1 MIFTLY
7 SHLLSPYL
15 QSNRMRRE
23 TILSI
28 DQGTTNTK
36 AILVNATGEVV
47 CRAARP
53 LAIHYPQPAWVEQ
66 DAMAIWQ
73 TVQES
78 IDECLQG
85 QPAPAAVAITNQR
98 ETVILWE
105 RATGKPVAPAVI
117 WQCQRGTTFCKGL
130 DLERFNPMVR
140 QHTGLAIDPMFSASK
155 MRWLLDHVENGRQRA
170 EAGELCFGTV
180 DSWLLFQLTHGR
192 IHACD
197 VTNASRTLL
206 FDLHTLDWN
215 DEILDLFGI
224 PRPAL
229 PLVKPSQAIYG
240 ETARCGA
247 LPAGI
252 PIGALIGD
260 SHGSLYGHAGFQP
273 GSIKVT
279 YGTGSSL
286 MTPMPAPK
294 LSQQGISTTVAWGK
308 PSQTTYAF
316 EGNIYAT
323 GAAVQWTGDLFGWQ
337 DTPQQIESLAASV
350 PDSGGVYFV
359 PALVGLGAPHWDD
372 AARGLITGL
381 TRGSGA
387 AHLARATLE
396 AVAYQIRDVFDL
408 MRAEAGVELQT
419 LLVDGGGSRNQL
431 LMQFQADILGC
442 PVQRNLSVDVA
453 AVGAAYLAGLATG
466 LWQSEAEVAALPRVH
481 DRFEPKMAESQRLAL
496 YAGWQAAMA
505 RTLFKP

>member
-1 MIFTLY
+1 M
-7 SHLLSPYL
+7 
-15 QSNRMRRE
+15 

-36 AILVNATGEVV
+36 AILVNARGEVIA
-47 CRAARP
+47 RAARP
-53 LAIHYPQPAWVEQ
+53 LAIAYPQPAWVEQ
-66 DAMAIWQ
+66 DALAIWQ

-78 IDECLQG
+78 IAECLHG
-85 QPAPAAVAITNQR
+85 HAAPNAVAITNQR

-105 RATGKPVAPAVI
+105 RATGKPVGPAVV
-117 WQCQRGTTFCKGL
+117 WQCQRGTAFCKGL
-130 DLERFNPMVR
+130 DSARFDSFVHER
-140 QHTGLAIDPMFSASK
+140 TGLAIDPMFSASK
-155 MRWLLDHVENGRQRA
+155 MRWLLDHAANGLARA

-180 DSWLLFQLTHGR
+180 DSWLLFQLTGGKV
-192 IHACD
+192 HACD

-215 DEILDLFGI
+215 AEILALFGI
-224 PRPAL
+224 PRAAL
-229 PLVKPSQAIYG
+229 PAVKPSQAIYG
-240 ETARCGA
+240 ETVQMGA

-252 PIGALIGD
+252 PIAALIGD

-279 YGTGSSL
+279 YGTGSSV
-286 MTPMPAPK
+286 MTPMPAPR
-294 LSQQGISTTVAWGK
+294 LSQKGISTTVAWGK
-308 PSQTTYAF
+308 AETTTYAL

-323 GAAVQWTGDLFGWQ
+323 GAAVQWTGDLLGQQ
-337 DTPQQIESLAASV
+337 DATLLEKLAASV
-350 PDSGGVYFV
+350 PDAGGVYFV

-372 AARGLITGL
+372 SARGLITGL

-387 AHLARATLE
+387 AQLARATLE

-408 MRAEAGVELQT
+408 MRAEAGVELKT

-431 LMQFQADILGC
+431 MMQFQADILNC

-453 AVGAAYLAGLATG
+453 ALGVAYLAGLAVG
-466 LWQSEAEVAALPRVH
+466 IWQNEAEIAALPRPQ
-481 DRFEPKMAESQRLAL
+481 DRFEPQMATSQRAAL
-496 YAGWQAAMA
+496 YAGWQEAVA
-505 RTLFKP
+505 RTLFKA